1 MDDTW
6 GVISKMMENMTKNSM
21 YTFTS
26 SCNISPDALQIIA
39 QEKCLSQHIQH
50 VVAELKKQ
58 YETPYASLALPYD
71 DAMFDDVQKL
81 VQQKKNLNPTC
92 MVVIGIGGS
101 SLGAKAV
108 YQAVYGSFPYSNNNT
123 MHLYFLETIDGEYA
137 SALQAL
143 IEERCKRG
151 ETVLLNVVTKSGT
164 TLETVTNFDAM
175 LAILKRYWPDTY
187 QQLVVLTTDYNSTFY
202 QHGQLENFAILTIP
216 ALVGGRYSVFS
227 AVGLFPLMMAGIDCK
242 ALAQGAGDALEHALS
257 DDGVHN
263 QSAQQAL
270 LLYAHYQQGYRVHD
284 TFVFSVD
291 LQGVGAWYRQL
302 MAESIGKEYNNKGER
317 VCVGMVPTVSVG
329 TSDLHSVV
337 QLYLSGPQVIYTS
350 FVGIEDQ
357 STSSLMNIFLEGTQ
371 RAYQKKERSFS
382 TAMLPQKNEYYLGQY
397 LQCKMVEI
405 MLLGYLFDINP
416 FDQPN
421 VEDYKKEVTKLL

>member
-1 MDDTW
+1 
-6 GVISKMMENMTKNSM
+6 MTKPITCS
-21 YTFTS
+21 YQAHTH
-26 SCNISPDALQIIA
+26 ISPDSLQIIA
-39 QEKCLSQHIQH
+39 QKKCLSHHIQH

-71 DAMFDDVQKL
+71 DAMFDEIEKL
-81 VQQKKNLNPTC
+81 VQQKKNINPTC

-108 YQAVYGSFPYSNNNT
+108 YQTICGSFPYSTNNA
-123 MHLYFLETIDGEYA
+123 MHLYFLETVDADYA
-137 SALQAL
+137 HALQSI
-143 IEERCKRG
+143 IEERCNRG

-175 LAILKRYWPDTY
+175 LAVFKTYWPDTY
-187 QQLVVLTTDYNSTFY
+187 QQLVIVTTDYNSKLY
-202 QHGQLENFAILTIP
+202 KRAQLEQFSILTIP

-242 ALAQGAGDALEHALS
+242 ALAQGARDALEHALS
-257 DDGVHN
+257 DDVVDN

-270 LLYAHYQQGYRVHD
+270 LLYAHYQHGYVVHD

-329 TSDLHSVV
+329 TNDLHSVV
-337 QLYLSGPQVIYTS
+337 QLYLSGPQVVYTS
-350 FVGIEDQ
+350 FVGVEYQ
-357 STSSLMNIFLEGTQ
+357 SQSYLMNIFLEGTQ
-371 RAYQKKERSFS
+371 RAYQKKERPFS

-397 LQCKMVEI
+397 MQYKMVEI
-405 MLLGYLFDINP
+405 ILLGYLFDINP

-421 VEDYKKEVTKLL
+421 VEDYKREVVTLLQ